1 MAAGMSA
8 LPRATVLLRQ
18 FSIDVWGDWWK
29 RRAFVVTDF
38 DTIREARRL
47 AKESSISGWTV
58 TEVDGVEYVMPEHIA
73 RLDERY
79 RLLGEATLGALDQAE
94 KALYEIVMAEPLEV
108 DGRTMWP
115 SFSGELQ
122 NKAAI
127 ALAVLRGKDTA

>member
-1 MAAGMSA
+1 
-8 LPRATVLLRQ
+8 
-18 FSIDVWGDWWK
+18 
-29 RRAFVVTDF
+29 VTDF